1 MDKMAALM
9 EKNLRLLLENAEE
22 LTDEELEEEALEE
35 YRAVQGA
42 SEAALEAFEARFQ
55 IRLPEDFKALYRY
68 KDGSGFLPLIWP
80 QEEYYHGYRLLSL
93 EEIGR
98 VKGYFQ
104 HEDREMAEY
113 PDCFDAAALGR
124 LDRRIKPHL
133 FCRRWI
139 PFAEYAG
146 ALYLMLDY
154 DPSEAGTVGQ
164 VICYI
169 HDPDFVHY
177 VAPSV
182 ACALER
188 TEAVIEG
195 LV

>member
-1 MDKMAALM
+1 MDKIAALM
-9 EKNLRLLLENAEE
+9 EKNLQLLLENAEE

-35 YRAVQGA
+35 YRAVRGA
-42 SEAALEAFEARFQ
+42 SEAALEDFEARFQ
-55 IRLPEDFKALYRY
+55 IRLPEDFRALYRY

-80 QEEYYHGYRLLSL
+80 QEEYCYGYRLLPL

-113 PDCFDAAALGR
+113 PDCFDEAALR
-124 LDRRIKPHL
+124 QLDRRIKPHL
-133 FCRRWI
+133 
-139 PFAEYAG
+139 YAG

-164 VICYI
+164 VICYV

-182 ACALER
+182 TCALER